1 MLVNVNV
8 NNLALIDKADVY
20 FGEGLNILTGE
31 TGAGKSIIIGSV
43 LIALGEK
50 IPKDMIRDNE
60 KPALVEVVFL
70 VDNKE
75 TIYKLSELGVEM
87 GEDNQ
92 VIISRKIVNGRSTI
106 KVNGE
111 TFTTSSVKNITELLI
126 DVHGQHDHQSL
137 LKDSKQ
143 LEILDN
149 YSFNDIGTL
158 KDELKTEYKEFLEL
172 QKQRQALNIDE
183 DQKQREMDFIKFQ
196 LDEIDSAH
204 LSHGE
209 FDRVEEAFKKMS
221 SSKLLMEKMG
231 GVYNIL
237 SGNGGVSDMIS
248 EALKYCIEA
257 GEVDSELEDIT
268 ALLTDLESICSDS
281 MRSVNDY
288 ISSVSFDEEE
298 IRETENRMNEI
309 NTLRQKY
316 EEKRIAED
324 PVENI
329 LLYRDEL
336 QEKYDELLK
345 IEENKNEIDSRLAKV
360 SKSLEKLSKK
370 LSDIR
375 KKNSKELSKQI
386 QEVLKG
392 LNFLDA
398 RFDVLFKEKDE
409 FSGNGIDN
417 IEFIISTNPGED
429 MKPLNKVASGG
440 ELSRIMLGIKTILA
454 SRDNIETLIFDEIDT
469 GISGRTAQKVAERLK
484 SISKESQI
492 ICITHLPQIAA
503 MADKHFLIE
512 KSVDEGKTT
521 TDIRELN
528 YNESV
533 EELARMLGGL
543 EITQNVIDNAKE
555 MKELANK

>member
-111 TFTTSSVKNITELLI
+111 TFTTSSVKHITELLI

-204 LSHGE
+204 LSLGE
-209 FDRVEEAFKKMS
+209 FDRVEEAFKKM
-221 SSKLLMEKMG
+221 
-231 GVYNIL
+231 YNGP
-237 SGNGGVSDMIS
+237 SNGFG
-248 EALKYCIEA
+248 KY
-257 GEVDSELEDIT
+257 
-268 ALLTDLESICSDS
+268 
-281 MRSVNDY
+281 M
-288 ISSVSFDEEE
+288 
-298 IRETENRMNEI
+298 
-309 NTLRQKY
+309 
-316 EEKRIAED
+316 
-324 PVENI
+324 
-329 LLYRDEL
+329 
-336 QEKYDELLK
+336 
-345 IEENKNEIDSRLAKV
+345 
-360 SKSLEKLSKK
+360 
-370 LSDIR
+370 
-375 KKNSKELSKQI
+375 
-386 QEVLKG
+386 
-392 LNFLDA
+392 
-398 RFDVLFKEKDE
+398 
-409 FSGNGIDN
+409 
-417 IEFIISTNPGED
+417 
-429 MKPLNKVASGG
+429 
-440 ELSRIMLGIKTILA
+440 
-454 SRDNIETLIFDEIDT
+454 
-469 GISGRTAQKVAERLK
+469 
-484 SISKESQI
+484 
-492 ICITHLPQIAA
+492 
-503 MADKHFLIE
+503 
-512 KSVDEGKTT
+512 
-521 TDIRELN
+521 
-528 YNESV
+528 
-533 EELARMLGGL
+533 
-543 EITQNVIDNAKE
+543 
-555 MKELANK
+555 